1 VHAEYV
7 DSERDN
13 HGCYGPWDREAF
25 KGSVYVIGEGNHY
38 GCYGKLR
45 VLCGTG

>member
-1 VHAEYV
+1 MPNMLIRNGIII
-7 DSERDN
+7 D
-13 HGCYGPWDREAF
+13 GTDREAF